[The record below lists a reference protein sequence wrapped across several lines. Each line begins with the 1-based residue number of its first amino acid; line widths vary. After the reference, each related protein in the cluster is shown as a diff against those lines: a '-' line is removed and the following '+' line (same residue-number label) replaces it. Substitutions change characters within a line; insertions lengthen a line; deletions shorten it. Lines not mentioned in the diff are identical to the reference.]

1 MRVAASVSAKEQWWA
16 ILDPEGSVHQV
27 CIGGGATPAEAGDNP
42 NRWPEHRILAPGCN
56 LHQRYDADG
65 KRWVDNP
72 EAIARAE
79 YKAKLAA
86 MSRAELVEF
95 IIAKI
100 KE

>member
-1 MRVAASVSAKEQWWA
+1 VAASASAKEQWWA
-16 ILDPEGSVHQV
+16 ILDPEGAVHQV

-42 NRWPEHRILAPGCN
+42 NRWPEHRIPGPGCH
-56 LHQRYDADG
+56 LHQRYDAARKLWIDA
-65 KRWVDNP
+65 P
-72 EAIARAE
+72 ELRAIAE
-79 YKAKLAA
+79 YEAKLAA